1 MFATDL
7 PQCLTPSYSAV
18 VLNASLLPSL
28 SLPSLR
34 LVQVCPE
41 SQEASAKYVLSW
53 RKFVELHN
61 LLDAGLK
68 DITQT
73 FTSGKS
79 AFAGN
84 ELRGFIKAIFT
95 NSDLRAS
102 CLAKLN

>member
-1 MFATDL
+1 M
-7 PQCLTPSYSAV
+7 
-18 VLNASLLPSL
+18 
-28 SLPSLR
+28 
-34 LVQVCPE
+34 
-41 SQEASAKYVLSW
+41 KYVSSW

-102 CLAKLN
+102 CIAKLN